1 MGLLN
6 CWNWNNCGRYPGGPK
21 ADEMGVCPA
30 TIATQADG
38 FLNGRAAGRG
48 CAYVT
53 GTFCGGTVQGS
64 AKDKTHNCKKCDFYK
79 ALKKEF
85 KTALSAVQF
94 NNYVKDKK
102 ATPLNPNLPW
112 VAKSKSGY
120 QTMAAAKARY
130 EIKRLKH

>member
-6 CWNWNNCGRYPGGPK
+6 CWNWKNCGRYPGGPK
-21 ADEMGVCPA
+21 VADMGVCPA
-30 TIATQADG
+30 TTSTQANG

-64 AKDKTHNCKKCDFYK
+64 AAEKSHNCKQCDYYK

-85 KTALSAVQF
+85 GIALSVMQF
-94 NNYVKDKK
+94 KSFMKENN
-102 ATPLNPNLPW
+102 AITFNESQPW
-112 VAKSKSGY
+112 VAKGK
-120 QTMAAAKARY
+120 QPAATAKAAQANY
-130 EIKRLKH
+130 S